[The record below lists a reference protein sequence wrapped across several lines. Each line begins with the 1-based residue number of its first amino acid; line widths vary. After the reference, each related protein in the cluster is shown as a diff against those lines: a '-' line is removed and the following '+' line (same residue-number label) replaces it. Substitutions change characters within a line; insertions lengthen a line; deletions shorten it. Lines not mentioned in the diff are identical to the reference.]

1 MPGSEVLQSDASYN
15 VSVDSTPPPGKAEL
29 VLVKRGWRFYGA
41 FASLCVVNLVLALDG
56 TSVSVAL
63 PIIAQDLN
71 GTAIQAFWIGT
82 SYLLT
87 SAVVQ
92 PTYASLSHIF
102 GRQPLLLTALTLFTL
117 GAIVAGVAHNV
128 ATLIAGRCIQGIGGG
143 GIIALSYI
151 IITDMVGLRERGKW
165 IGIVNMSQ
173 AVGSVSGPVIG
184 GAFSVDVTWRWIF
197 FVNLP
202 FCGLGFA
209 MVPLFLRLNRVS
221 GDLKYKLRRVD
232 WFGSIIFIS
241 SLTSF
246 LIPLTWGGIQYLW
259 SSWHTLVPLCIGA
272 VGLLCFVLYEDF
284 VASEPMF
291 RLGLFSNRTGVLSY
305 LCTSLQGIMIWSMLF
320 YLPLYYEGVK
330 GFSPVMSGVALFPQ
344 TFTTGPAAIIGGVL
358 ITITGRYRWSLWLGW
373 TLTVLGVGLLALL
386 DINTSKVSWIFLN
399 MVSGLGLGILWPAC
413 SFGAQAASSNA
424 DLPFAAAMF
433 AFFRVL
439 GQTIGVA
446 IGGLIF
452 QNELQA
458 QLLTYPALAASAS
471 ALSKDASALVQL
483 LKAMPADSIE
493 KAQIVF
499 CFVKAL
505 RTLWI
510 SLTAIAA
517 LGLFSSFFIKGLTLD
532 RDLDTEQGFR
542 HHHGTK
548 PNRDEERNDS
558 LGALKSPLMTSAL
571 EFPSVGQ
578 RTPDVDETLD
588 SNDASDAEKL
598 SGAAKTPD
606 AEQAESTEKTPCI
619 EGNPVVAKSPHAQNA
634 SGTGTSDMEELRR

>member
-1 MPGSEVLQSDASYN
+1 MPETEVLQSDVSY
-15 VSVDSTPPPGKAEL
+15 VFSVDSAPSPAEAEL
-29 VLVKRGWRFYGA
+29 VPVKRGWRFYGA

-63 PIIAQDLN
+63 PIIAQELN

-82 SYLLT
+82 SYLLA

-92 PTYASLSHIF
+92 PTYASFSHIF
-102 GRQPLLLTALTLFTL
+102 GRQPLLLIALTLFTL

-128 ATLIAGRCIQGIGGG
+128 AMLLVGRCIQGVGGG

-173 AVGSVSGPVIG
+173 AIGSVSGPVIG
-184 GAFSVDVTWRWIF
+184 GVFSIDVTWRWIF

-209 MVPLFLRLNRVS
+209 MIPLFLRLTSVS
-221 GDLKYKLRRVD
+221 GDLKNKLRRVD

-241 SLTSF
+241 SLTGF
-246 LIPLTWGGIQYLW
+246 LIPLTWGGIEYPW
-259 SSWHTLVPLCIGA
+259 SSWHTLVPLCVGGM
-272 VGLLCFVLYEDF
+272 GLLCFVLYEDL

-305 LCTSLQGIMIWSMLF
+305 LCTSLQGIMIWSILF

-330 GFSPVMSGVALFPQ
+330 GFSPIMAGVALFPQ
-344 TFTTGPAAIIGGVL
+344 TFTTGPAAIVAGVL
-358 ITITGRYRWSLWLGW
+358 ITSTGRYRWSLWLGW
-373 TLTVLGVGLLALL
+373 SLTVLGMGLLAIL
-386 DINTSKVSWIFLN
+386 DVNTSTVSWIFLN
-399 MVSGLGLGILWPAC
+399 IVSGLGLGILWPAC
-413 SFGAQAASSNA
+413 SFGAQAAASNA

-458 QLLTYPALAASAS
+458 QLLTYPSLAADAS
-471 ALSKDASALVQL
+471 ALSKDSSALVQL
-483 LKAMPADSIE
+483 LKAMPEDSIE
-493 KAQIVF
+493 KAEIIT

-510 SLTAIAA
+510 ALTAISA
-517 LGLFSSFFIKGLTLD
+517 LGLFCSFFIKGLTLD
-532 RDLDTEQGFR
+532 RDLDTEQGFK
-542 HHHGTK
+542 HHHGAK
-548 PNRDEERNDS
+548 KNRDHEKNDS
-558 LGALKSPLMTSAL
+558 S
-571 EFPSVGQ
+571 
-578 RTPDVDETLD
+578 
-588 SNDASDAEKL
+588 
-598 SGAAKTPD
+598 
-606 AEQAESTEKTPCI
+606 
-619 EGNPVVAKSPHAQNA
+619 EGSRA
-634 SGTGTSDMEELRR
+634 R